1 MKRQFIQ
8 DFFTAHDGIIRT
20 KQLRGAGFTHY
31 QLNQLIRSEQVFKV
45 KQGVYKWNDS
55 DRSELAEVAH
65 IVPEGIFC
73 LYTACQYYELS
84 TFVAAAYHVA
94 IPKKSKVVLPDYP
107 PVKLYYWEAV
117 SYQTGQTE
125 IKSDGVAIQ
134 MYDLEKTVCDVIR
147 LRNKVGLDLVKEVV
161 VTYLQRTDRNLA
173 KLVEYAGELGLKNYV
188 SNYLNLL
195 V

>member
-1 MKRQFIQ
+1 MKKQFIH
-8 DFFTAHDGIIRT
+8 DFFTAHDGVIRT
-20 KQLRGAGFTHY
+20 KQLRDAGFTHY
-31 QLNQLIRSEQVFKV
+31 QLNQLIRNEQVLKV

-55 DRSELAEVAH
+55 DRSEWAEVAQ

-73 LYTACQYYELS
+73 LFTACQYYELS
-84 TFVAAAYHVA
+84 TFVASAYHLA
-94 IPKKSKVVLPDYP
+94 IPKKSKVVLPEYP
-107 PVKLYYWEAV
+107 PVKLYYWDTA

-125 IKSDGVAIQ
+125 IKPDGVSIQ
-134 MYDLEKTVCDVIR
+134 IYDLEKTVCDVIR
-147 LRNKVGLDLVKEVV
+147 QRNKVGLDLVKEVI

-173 KLVEYAGELGLKNYV
+173 KLVEYAGKLGLKNYV

>member
-1 MKRQFIQ
+1 MKKQFIQ
-8 DFFTAHDGIIRT
+8 NFFSANDGIIRT
-20 KQLRGAGFTHY
+20 KQLRDAGFTHY
-31 QLNQLIRSEQVFKV
+31 QLNQLIQTGEVLKV
-45 KQGVYKWNDS
+45 KQGIYKWNDS
-55 DRSELAEVAH
+55 NRSELAEVAH

-84 TFVAAAYHVA
+84 TFVASAYHLA
-94 IPKKSKVVLPDYP
+94 IPKKSKVVLPGYP
-107 PVKLYYWEAV
+107 PIKLYYWGTA

-125 IKSDGVAIQ
+125 IKQDGVSIL

-147 LRNKVGLDLVKEVV
+147 QRNKVGLDIVKEVV

-195 V
+195 A

>member
-1 MKRQFIQ
+1 MKKQFIQ
-8 DFFTAHDGIIRT
+8 DFFKANDGIIRT
-20 KQLRGAGFTHY
+20 KQLRKAGFTHF
-31 QLNQLIRSEQVFKV
+31 QLNQLIQTGEVLKV
-45 KQGVYKWNDS
+45 KQGIYKWNDS
-55 DRSELAEVAH
+55 NQSELAEVAH

-84 TFVAAAYHVA
+84 TFVASSYHLA

-107 PVKLYYWEAV
+107 PIKLYYWETD

-125 IKSDGVAIQ
+125 IKQDGVSIR
-134 MYDLEKTVCDVIR
+134 MYDLEKTVCDIIR
-147 LRNKVGLDLVKEVV
+147 QRNKVGLDIVKEVV

-188 SNYLNLL
+188 SNYLNIL

>member
-1 MKRQFIQ
+1 MKKQFIQ
-8 DFFTAHDGIIRT
+8 DFFNANDGIIRT
-20 KQLRGAGFTHY
+20 KQLRNAGFTHY
-31 QLNQLIRSEQVFKV
+31 QLNQLIQTGEVLKV

-55 DRSELAEVAH
+55 DRSELAEVAQ
-65 IVPEGIFC
+65 IVPEGIVC
-73 LYTACQYYELS
+73 LYSACQYYELS
-84 TFVAAAYHVA
+84 TFIATAYHMA

-107 PVKLYYWEAV
+107 PIKLYYWETL
-117 SYQTGQTE
+117 SYQIGQTE
-125 IKSDGVAIQ
+125 IKQDGVSIK

-147 LRNKVGLDLVKEVV
+147 QRNKVGLDIVREVV

-173 KLVEYAGELGLKNYV
+173 KLVEYASKLGLKNYV